1 MKKFLISII
10 SKDQKF
16 SITNNLIQD
25 FLSKYDKSR
34 IIETGDNTENI
45 TIVNNRMIETALS
58 EGYDYLIMLHFTI

>member
-10 SKDQKF
+10 STDKNF
-16 SITNNLIQD
+16 SIANNLIQH

-34 IIETGDNTENI
+34 VIETGDNTENI

-58 EGYDYLIMLHFTI
+58 D